1 MKNIYNSSVARYKR
15 KKGGAKIISL
25 VFMMMSA
32 LSAITSA
39 ASLNGSGSAITQSHQ
54 NSIIKNSNNSSDH
67 SSPSKRSGGCLTLL
81 SEIDKLPASNEINFV
96 DVRLPEEYARYH
108 IAGSINIPL
117 HIVRMK
123 EFLKTIPVILVN
135 EGRCTSELEN
145 TCRELKQSGFKNISV
160 LDGGLL
166 GWHASQRPLDGDPI
180 ELSRLDHI
188 SAEELFEVRALANWT
203 VIELS
208 ASGKNNDI
216 RSWLP
221 ANVITLPLNSITS
234 VSSTILQLRKKN
246 PQEKVLLIADGDNTY
261 RRIDVQLE
269 KSGIASGVLY
279 LDGGIKGYRAH
290 VKNQL
295 ELWKQQNQQNQPR
308 RYEAC
313 RG

>member
-1 MKNIYNSSVARYKR
+1 MKNFYNSSVARYKR
-15 KKGGAKIISL
+15 KKGGAEIISL
-25 VFMMMSA
+25 VFMMLSA
-32 LSAITSA
+32 FPAITSA
-39 ASLNGSGSAITQSHQ
+39 APLSDGGSAITQSHL
-54 NSIIKNSNNSSDH
+54 KNSNNSSDL
-67 SSPSKRSGGCLTLL
+67 SSPSKSSGGCLTLL
-81 SEIDKLPASNEINFV
+81 SEIDKRPALDEINFI

-117 HIVRMK
+117 HMIRTK
-123 EFLKTIPVILVN
+123 EFLKTTPLMLVN
-135 EGRCTSELEN
+135 DGRCTSELES
-145 TCRELKQSGFKNISV
+145 TCRELKQAGFKSVSV
-160 LDGGLL
+160 LDGGLFA
-166 GWHASQRPLDGDPI
+166 WHASQRPLEGDPI
-180 ELSRLDHI
+180 ELSRLGHM

-208 ASGKNNDI
+208 ASRRNNDI

-234 VSSTILQLRKKN
+234 VSSTILRLRKKN
-246 PQEKVLLIADGDNTY
+246 PQVKILLMADGDDTY
-261 RRIDVQLE
+261 RRVDAQLE
-269 KSGIASGVLY
+269 KSGIASRVLY

-295 ELWKQQNQQNQPR
+295 ALWKQQNQPR